1 MVEHSPNDFAER
13 GKSHPHHQIS
23 QHFSLL
29 PGSHEASQLFWVT
42 SILFSSTLSTLQGTV
57 SSHQVSQFFWEFLNS
72 HRLSRLF
79 CGLIGSRPLRGL
91 LSSPNLSSL
100 FREVGVRAAGFVL
113 ASLRSCRTELLLLFF
128 FYITYLSVL
137 LLFVYFYLFIYSVWG
152 FPIFFLVRRNFSSI
166 FVFHDTPLRL
176 ILISAL

>member
-1 MVEHSPNDFAER
+1 MVNDFAER

-91 LSSPNLSSL
+91 LSSPILSSL

-113 ASLRSCRTELLLLFF
+113 ASLRSCRTELLLLLFSILLIYL
-128 FYITYLSVL
+128 FYSCLFIFTYLFTASGGSR
-137 LLFVYFYLFIYSVWG
+137 F
-152 FPIFFLVRRNFSSI
+152 FFLVRRNFSSI

>member
-13 GKSHPHHQIS
+13 GKSHPHHHQIS
-23 QHFSLL
+23 QLFSLL

-91 LSSPNLSSL
+91 LSSPILSSL
-100 FREVGVRAAGFVL
+100 FREVGVRAAGLCQLLCEAAVL
-113 ASLRSCRTELLLLFF
+113 SFFFFFF

-152 FPIFFLVRRNFSSI
+152 FPIFFFWFGVILARSSSSMT
-166 FVFHDTPLRL
+166 HHYG
-176 ILISAL
+176 

>member
-1 MVEHSPNDFAER
+1 MVNDFAER
-13 GKSHPHHQIS
+13 GKSHPHHHQIS
-23 QHFSLL
+23 QLFSLL

-91 LSSPNLSSL
+91 LSSPILSSL

-113 ASLRSCRTELLLLFF
+113 ASLRSCRTELLLLSFF
-128 FYITYLSVL
+128 FLY
-137 LLFVYFYLFIYSVWG
+137 YLFICFTLVCLFLLIYLQRLGV
-152 FPIFFLVRRNFSSI
+152 PDFFFWFGVILARSSSSMT
-166 FVFHDTPLRL
+166 HHYG
-176 ILISAL
+176 